1 MKAAVQYEAGKPL
14 VVEDVQLEDPQD
26 DEIKVKLVACGV
38 CHSDLTFMK
47 GDMPAP
53 MPLVVG
59 HEGAG
64 IVEKVGPRVT
74 SVKPGDHVLMMV
86 SYSCGRCP
94 MCARGKPTQCVENL
108 PVMMM
113 ACLPGTY
120 GATRLSKDGKPVYHV
135 FGLAAMAEY
144 AVVKERSVV
153 KVREDA
159 PLDKICIMGCGV
171 TTGMGAAINTTG
183 MRPGESIVVYGSGGV
198 GLSAIMGAKMAGAGN
213 IIAVSRSDQKL
224 AAAKALGAD
233 FVVKSGVEDPV
244 ARVKELTGG
253 GADYAV
259 EAAGKAEVMMQAFGS
274 IRNGGK
280 LVVAGMAPLAEMLT
294 VAPFEFLL
302 GKSITGT
309 VQGDI
314 VHSVDVPRFVD
325 MYMQGKIPLDKMI
338 SHTFKLSQVNE
349 AYTALDKSEVIR
361 SVVKIA

>member
-1 MKAAVQYEAGKPL
+1 MKAAVQYEVGKPL
-14 VVEDVQLEDPQD
+14 VVDEVQLEDPQE
-26 DEIKVKLVACGV
+26 DEIKVKMVACGV

-53 MPLVVG
+53 MPVVMG

-86 SYSCGRCP
+86 SYSCGKCP
-94 MCARGKPTQCVENL
+94 LCAQGKPTQCVENL

-113 ACLPGTY
+113 ACLPGTM
-120 GATRLSKDGKPVYHV
+120 GTTRLRKDGKPVNHI

-159 PLDKICIMGCGV
+159 PLDKICLMGCGV
-171 TTGMGAAINTTG
+171 TTGMGAAMNTTG

-198 GLSAIMGAKMAGAGN
+198 GLSAIMGAKLAGAGK
-213 IIAVSRSDQKL
+213 IIAVSRSDRKL
-224 AAAKALGAD
+224 AVAKQLGAD
-233 FVVKSGVEDPV
+233 YVVKSGAEDPV
-244 ARVKELTGG
+244 AKVKELTGG
-253 GADYAV
+253 GADYAI
-259 EAAGKAEVMMQAFGS
+259 EAVGKAEVMMQAFGS

-280 LVVAGMAPLAEMLT
+280 LVIAGMAPLTEILT
-294 VAPFEFLL
+294 IMPFEFLL
-302 GKSITGT
+302 GKTIVGT

-338 SHTFKLSQVNE
+338 SHTYKLAQVNE
-349 AYTALDKSEVIR
+349 AYTALEKSEVIR
-361 SVVKIA
+361 SVVKIS